1 MNDKA
6 INRSD
11 RYNQHKKSRISVE
24 EYHKM
29 VSMKTPHIL
38 IDVRT
43 EPEVEICS
51 LNGSINIPLEEI
63 QSQDLLDKNL
73 SLIQEQIHSLDASQE
88 IKSWNETH
96 IVLVCRRGN
105 DSQIAK
111 HIFEEKFCSK
121 ICNTKSV
128 NNQNLKLVICDI
140 IGGLEAWANRIDTK
154 FPKY

>member
-73 SLIQEQIHSLDASQE
+73 SL
-88 IKSWNETH
+88 
-96 IVLVCRRGN
+96 
-105 DSQIAK
+105 
-111 HIFEEKFCSK
+111 SK
-121 ICNTKSV
+121 NG
-128 NNQNLKLVICDI
+128 DI
-140 IGGLEAWANRIDTK
+140 RN
-154 FPKY
+154 